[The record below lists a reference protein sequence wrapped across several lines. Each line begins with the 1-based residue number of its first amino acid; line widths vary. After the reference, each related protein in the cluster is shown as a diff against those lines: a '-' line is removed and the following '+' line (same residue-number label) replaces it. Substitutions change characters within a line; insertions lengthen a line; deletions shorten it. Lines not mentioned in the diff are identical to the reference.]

1 MPLGSAHYKWIA
13 LSNTTIGM
21 LMATINA
28 SIMLIALPDIFRGI
42 GVNPLQP
49 GNTSL
54 LLWLIMGYLVVTAV
68 LVVSFGRLGDM
79 FGRVRMFNL
88 GFALFALFSIMLS
101 LTWLH
106 GTAAAW
112 WLICIRIL
120 QGVGGAMLMAN
131 SSAILTDA
139 FPANERGLALG
150 LNQVAAIAGSFIGLV
165 LGGVLGPL
173 NWRYVFLVS
182 VPFGVLGTIW
192 SYLKLQERGIRR
204 PAKLDWAGNV
214 TFGAGLVAV
223 LVGITYGIQPY
234 GGHTMGWTSPLVLG
248 LIIGG
253 LAILAIFCVIETRVA
268 EPMFQLALFRIRAFT
283 AGNMASLL
291 SSLGRGGLM
300 FILIIW
306 LQGIYLPIHGY
317 SFSDTPLWAGIAMLP
332 LTIGFLMAG
341 PVSGWLS
348 DRLGA
353 RPFST
358 GGMILAAASF
368 ALLQVLPVDFV
379 YWQFAAILLLNGIGM
394 GLFASPN
401 RAAIMNSLP
410 PERRGVGAGMSATF
424 QNSAMVLSIGVF
436 FTLIILGLASALPTA
451 LNHGLVAQGVP
462 HADAARVAALPPVSI
477 MFAALLGYNP
487 VQTLLGHVISKLPAS
502 HAAYLTGHTFFP
514 SLISGPF
521 QHGLDIAFDF
531 AIAACLIAAVASLL
545 RGGRYVHELHGEG
558 AEPSQRAGARGGGI
572 GARRTVGARR
582 AADGRGQGGRQ
593 APLTWR
599 GASRPGDHRG
609 RGVRPG
615 DRVLRWHP
623 RLRACRGSSRPDQRR
638 APEALGRGAAA
649 WRRNRP
655 AAGPGGRARPG
666 CRGRKPGRRAGGLLP
681 AR

>member
-1 MPLGSAHYKWIA
+1 VLPATSRPALAAAPPGRTFMPLGSAHYKWIA

-112 WLICIRIL
+112 WLICMRIL

-173 NWRYVFLVS
+173 SWRYVFLVS

-253 LAILAIFCVIETRVA
+253 LATLAIFCVIETRVA
-268 EPMFQLALFRIRAFT
+268 EPMFNLALFRIRPFT

-291 SSLGRGGLM
+291 ASLGRGGLM

-348 DRLGA
+348 DRFGA

-368 ALLQVLPVDFV
+368 GLLQVLPVDFV

-410 PERRGVGAGMSATF
+410 AERRGVGAGMSATF

-436 FTLIILGLASALPTA
+436 FTLIILGLASALPAA
-451 LNHGLVAQGVP
+451 LNHGLIAQGVP
-462 HADAARVAALPPVSI
+462 RADAARVAALPPVSI

-558 AEPSQRAGARGGGI
+558 AEPE
-572 GARRTVGARR
+572 
-582 AADGRGQGGRQ
+582 
-593 APLTWR
+593 P
-599 GASRPGDHRG
+599 ASE
-609 RGVRPG
+609 
-615 DRVLRWHP
+615 
-623 RLRACRGSSRPDQRR
+623 
-638 APEALGRGAAA
+638 PEPAAA
-649 WRRNRP
+649 ESGP
-655 AAGPGGRARPG
+655 AAPSEPAAPQTVTA
-666 CRGRKPGRRAGGLLP
+666 RAGGRL
-681 AR
+681 R